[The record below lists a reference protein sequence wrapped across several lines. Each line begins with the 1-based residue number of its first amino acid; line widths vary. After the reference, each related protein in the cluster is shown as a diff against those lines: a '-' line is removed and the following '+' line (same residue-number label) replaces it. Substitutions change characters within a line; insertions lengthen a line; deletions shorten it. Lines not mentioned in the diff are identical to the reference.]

1 MNRKNLVR
9 GSNAFSGNL
18 TKPDTQFRLNEM
30 QRIIQKPPV
39 KPIEPVKQKIEE
51 DIITLQK
58 GCSVLYKSDF
68 DPSYIRSVQ
77 ILKGNVVQEHYTVEF
92 IDPYIT
98 KITALEDLIDCLV
111 RIYFYEPVLVG
122 VLEKIKESELVYDFN
137 ILEWDVN
144 IDNNAWVNKIT
155 ELNIGEPFIKGVYA
169 KSPFSFNLK
178 DKNGIEYT
186 FQSPDIQTMTP
197 QEPVPQEP
205 VPQEPVPQEPVPQEP
220 VPQEPVPQEPVP
232 QEPVP
237 QEPVPQEPVPQ
248 EPVPQEPVPQEPV
261 PQEPVPQEPVPQE
274 PVPQE
279 PVPQEPVPQEPVP
292 QEPVLPVAEPHSV

>member
-1 MNRKNLVR
+1 MNRKSLVR

-18 TKPDTQFRLNEM
+18 TKPDTQFRLHEM

-58 GCSVLYKSDF
+58 GCSILYKSDF

-98 KITALEDLIDCLV
+98 KITALEDLIECLV

-186 FQSPDIQTMTP
+186 FQSPDTLTMLHQEPVVTEP
-197 QEPVPQEP
+197 VVTEPVVTEPVVTEPVVTEPVPQEP
-205 VPQEPVPQEPVPQEP
+205 VVT
-220 VPQEPVPQEPVP
+220 
-232 QEPVP
+232 
-237 QEPVPQEPVPQ
+237 
-248 EPVPQEPVPQEPV
+248 
-261 PQEPVPQEPVPQE
+261 
-274 PVPQE
+274 
-279 PVPQEPVPQEPVP
+279 EPVP
-292 QEPVLPVAEPHSV
+292 QEPVLPVAHPHSV